1 MIIRESLYVVNFRD
15 LSKNK
20 IQELADNTFRNQLEN
35 LKTL

>member
-1 MIIRESLYVVNFRD
+1 MIIRKSLYVVNFRD

-20 IQELADNTFRNQLEN
+20 IQELADNTFENLRN